1 MTEEEHA
8 RSLGIDVAPLHQRR
22 LAADLLLRRARPEE
36 KGPEGECKRSH
47 EADIIFRRQC
57 STPPRSN
64 RDGPPLPSRGVSSY
78 GMSGDAGSPLFP
90 WTNAWTNRTNAPTR
104 AWRNGRRKGLKTPYP
119 VRDVPVRARLPV
131 PGNCPV
137 NGLKILRPQGRA
149 GSTPAACPHQRKHCR
164 AGRVSTASLVSSTGG
179 MQTGRGF
186 LALLAHPHGDRFV
199 GDTIPL
205 AQLCVI
211 TNFCESASLLSVCCR
226 IRTVDMRAIAA
237 IR

>member
-149 GSTPAACPHQRKHCR
+149 GSTPAARTKENTVGLGECRPPPSCPPR
-164 AGRVSTASLVSSTGG
+164 AGCRQVVDSLHFS
-179 MQTGRGF
+179 
-186 LALLAHPHGDRFV
+186 
-199 GDTIPL
+199 
-205 AQLCVI
+205 
-211 TNFCESASLLSVCCR
+211 R
-226 IRTVDMRAIAA
+226 IRTAIDLWA
-237 IR
+237 IPSLWLNCV